1 MSEVVSLADRR
12 GELSADVMFE
22 RASGH
27 FESALILGWGK
38 DGEMDFRSTSNL
50 VDGGE
55 LLWLLEKFK
64 HMLLSGDFEG

>member
-1 MSEVVSLADRR
+1 
-12 GELSADVMFE
+12 MFE

-38 DGEMDFRSTSNL
+38 DGMLDFRSTSNL